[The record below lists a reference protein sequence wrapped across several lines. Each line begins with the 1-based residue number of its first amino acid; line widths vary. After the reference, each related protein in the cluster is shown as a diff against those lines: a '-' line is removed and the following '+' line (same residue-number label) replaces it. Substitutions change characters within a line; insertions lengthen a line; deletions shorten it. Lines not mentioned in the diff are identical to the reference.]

1 MTISTL
7 MRGLA
12 VTASACAL
20 VVGVASC
27 SKDDSSGSSAS
38 TTSTSTTPA
47 STTSTAPTTSSST
60 GANPTIADYI
70 KQQGITET
78 QATPGENGAPSISM
92 PTPDGWAQVEKGE
105 LPEYALGAIKYSGS
119 QGSNYT
125 ANIVALFSKLT
136 GPVDVDKL
144 FELAPGELRNLDDFS
159 EIGSGHKSTLSGF
172 GSYKMAGQYTL
183 KGMTVLTA
191 QQTVVIE
198 AADAVYVLQLNATSN
213 EDQAD
218 ALQKAMDAIDE
229 QTTITA

>member
-7 MRGLA
+7 TRGLVA
-12 VTASACAL
+12 TASACAL
-20 VVGVASC
+20 VIGGAAC
-27 SKDDSSGSSAS
+27 SKDDSSSRTTS
-38 TTSTSTTPA
+38 TTSTSATA
-47 STTSTAPTTSSST
+47 TSTASSDPTTSSST

-92 PTPDGWAQVEKGE
+92 PTPDGWEQVDKSD
-105 LPEYALGAIKYSGS
+105 LPEHTLGAIKYSGS

-125 ANIVALFSKLT
+125 ANIVAVYSKLT

-159 EIGSGHKSTLSGF
+159 EIGSGHKSTLAGF

-218 ALQKAMDAIDE
+218 ALQKAMDEIDE

>member
-7 MRGLA
+7 MRGFV
-12 VTASACAL
+12 VTASTCAL

-27 SKDDSSGSSAS
+27 SKDDSQSSAAS
-38 TTSTSTTPA
+38 TTNTSTSATTSATPA
-47 STTSTAPTTSSST
+47 TSTSST

-70 KQQGITET
+70 KEQGITET
-78 QATPGENGAPSISM
+78 QVRPGENGAPSIDM
-92 PTPDGWAQVEKGE
+92 PTPDGWDQVEKSD
-105 LPEYALGAIKYSGS
+105 LPEYALGAIKYSGA
-119 QGSNYT
+119 QGSDYT

-144 FELAPGELRNLDDFS
+144 FELAPGELRNLEDFS
-159 EIGSGHKSTLSGF
+159 EIGSGRKSALSGF

>member
-1 MTISTL
+1 
-7 MRGLA
+7 MRGFV
-12 VTASACAL
+12 VTASTCAL

-27 SKDDSSGSSAS
+27 GKDDSQSSAAS
-38 TTSTSTTPA
+38 TANTSTSATTSVTPA
-47 STTSTAPTTSSST
+47 TSTSST

-70 KQQGITET
+70 KEQGITET
-78 QATPGENGAPSISM
+78 QVRPGENGAPSIDM

>member
-7 MRGLA
+7 MRGFV
-12 VTASACAL
+12 VTASTCAL

-27 SKDDSSGSSAS
+27 GKDDSQSSAAS
-38 TTSTSTTPA
+38 TANTSTSATTSVTPA
-47 STTSTAPTTSSST
+47 TSTSST

-70 KQQGITET
+70 KEQGITET
-78 QATPGENGAPSISM
+78 QARPGENGAPSIDM

>member
-7 MRGLA
+7 MRGFV
-12 VTASACAL
+12 VTASTCAL

-27 SKDDSSGSSAS
+27 GKDDSQSSAAS
-38 TTSTSTTPA
+38 TANTSTSATTSVTPA
-47 STTSTAPTTSSST
+47 TSTSST

-70 KQQGITET
+70 KEQGITET
-78 QATPGENGAPSISM
+78 QVRPGENGAPSIDM